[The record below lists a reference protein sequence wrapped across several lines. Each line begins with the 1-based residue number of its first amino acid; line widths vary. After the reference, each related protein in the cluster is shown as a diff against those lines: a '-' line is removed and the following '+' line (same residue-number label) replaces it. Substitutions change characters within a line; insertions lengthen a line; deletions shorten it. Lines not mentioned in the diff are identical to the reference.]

1 MQNIDQV
8 FLYMKDEIERQAKS
22 EEQAILNEVK
32 ALEDEAYESMK
43 AEAKRDAD
51 LKLKQEEEEMSS
63 NASAEISES
72 HIERTKKLIEKTVIY
87 NTNIHS
93 STFHC
98 AGRLWL
104 QLARYTSLFEL
115 RSLKCFRMY
124 IVIFIMNFNI
134 FFKKGP
140 SQIEK
145 KLLKMNYFIIC
156 IYGIFICHSCN
167 ITNYSRIE
175 FFLVFYIKYYFIF
188 SILPIIH
195 YFSCFYCCACFI
207 I

>member
-72 HIERTKKLIEKTVIY
+72 HIERTKKLIEKRDEYV
-87 NTNIHS
+87 
-93 STFHC
+93 
-98 AGRLWL
+98 
-104 QLARYTSLFEL
+104 
-115 RSLKCFRMY
+115 K
-124 IVIFIMNFNI
+124 NI
-134 FFKKGP
+134 FDQARDELKTFVKSDEYLPFVEAKIQRVAENFKDSKSIMYVSHDDIKNKDAFVKAFGTDIEVQA
-140 SQIEK
+140 SDDIQIGG
-145 KLLKMNYFIIC
+145 FILENKA
-156 IYGIFICHSCN
+156 S
-167 ITNYSRIE
+167 S
-175 FFLVFYIKYYFIF
+175 LVVDETLDFALNNQKDWFNKN
-188 SILPIIH
+188 SGLIIR
-195 YFSCFYCCACFI
+195 
-207 I
+207 